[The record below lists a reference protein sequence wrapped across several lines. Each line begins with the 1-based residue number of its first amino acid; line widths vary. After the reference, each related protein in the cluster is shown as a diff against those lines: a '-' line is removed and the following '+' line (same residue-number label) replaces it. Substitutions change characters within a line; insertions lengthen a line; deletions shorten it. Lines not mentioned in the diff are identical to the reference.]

1 MHALGFLAQSLWDNE
16 SVNALTENMVYLS
29 EKRYKYFSQH
39 TELVCQC
46 LVLFAVL
53 WASFSLNKRIRH
65 GGTVR
70 NDSGAVRF
78 LTVGIFPLPRV

>member
-1 MHALGFLAQSLWDNE
+1 
-16 SVNALTENMVYLS
+16 MVYLS
-29 EKRYKYFSQH
+29 ENRYKYFSQH

-53 WASFSLNKRIRH
+53 WASFFFTKRIRY

-78 LTVGIFPLPRV
+78 LTVGTFRCLKLDHVQMPMPVLGRPTRHPLS